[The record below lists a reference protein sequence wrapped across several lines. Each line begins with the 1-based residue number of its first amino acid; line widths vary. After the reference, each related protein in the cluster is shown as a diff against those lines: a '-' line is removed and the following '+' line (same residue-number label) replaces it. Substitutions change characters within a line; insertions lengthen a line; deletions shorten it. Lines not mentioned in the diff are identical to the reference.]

1 MWIFWFNSQ
10 QLKAH
15 PLILNYRREYWSQEI
30 YSGHTVVASEDPF
43 LLTATVYRHT
53 YLVLLCFSDVTF
65 FYKLKA
71 RPFTSKKIVTC
82 FIVILILLQ
91 WSASDPV
98 IPLRYARIAWHW
110 PLGSYNLVVPIFKK
124 KNDWHKKLNIV
135 LCAICIIVQTAHTM
149 VFPKNKFLSSCEW
162 INYFI
167 DEVRFWLALKENN
180 RTWGGRNGME
190 KK

>member
-110 PLGSYNLVVPIFKK
+110 PLGSYNLVVQKIPIFKK
-124 KNDWHKKLNIV
+124 KKWLTQEIKYCVMCNMYNCIDCTYYGISKKQV
-135 LCAICIIVQTAHTM
+135 LIQLWM
-149 VFPKNKFLSSCEW
+149 NKLFHW
-162 INYFI
+162 
-167 DEVRFWLALKENN
+167 
-180 RTWGGRNGME
+180 WGKISACLEG
-190 KK
+190 K